1 MCSQICS
8 RWTLPH
14 LGARKSFARF
24 FPLWKFDTILSIIVA
39 SLLAH
44 STLSESWYFPL
55 KDKIARSS
63 PVGLVVKPTPP
74 AAAAAV
80 TDGGSRRWNRV
91 GTSYTEYFDEKTG
104 KILTFFD
111 QEVGYTI
118 GTFISQSMCAGT
130 EGSLSQVLSHGEAKM
145 CVEILSR
152 KAQLKSYEVKEDS
165 LPAWKAQ
172 LTQTFTNK
180 VFPWRQQQMNP
191 LQRQ

>member
-1 MCSQICS
+1 MQPLNFPPSWREKKFCPTFFSLEIWHNFEHNRCITS
-8 RWTLPH
+8 GTLNFVWTLIFPPQRQDSALLPCW
-14 LGARKSFARF
+14 LGGQANAACSSCCSDGRGLEKVEPGRNKFEHFHEKS
-24 FPLWKFDTILSIIVA
+24 
-39 SLLAH
+39 
-44 STLSESWYFPL
+44 
-55 KDKIARSS
+55 
-63 PVGLVVKPTPP
+63 
-74 AAAAAV
+74 
-80 TDGGSRRWNRV
+80 
-91 GTSYTEYFDEKTG
+91 G

-180 VFPWRQQQMNP
+180 ALPWRQQQMNP